1 MTSPSNWPKTVQTGV
16 TECKSPD
23 EALRPSEEL
32 LRSIT
37 QNVPGMI
44 FQFYARRTG
53 ELGFNY
59 VSDHPLVRLG
69 FDTCSLAG
77 VFDRFVAAV
86 APEDRERFLA
96 SIRRAVESVSQW
108 RFEGKFR
115 QPTGEEMYF
124 LGSAQPR
131 LVRDELVFDGLILD
145 ITERKRADEALR
157 ESERNYRDV
166 FNGTSDAMLLFDPAN
181 ERLVDVNEAMLKM
194 FGYADQEEAL
204 RARLEE
210 LTASGS
216 PYTVEAVRERW
227 SRPSAAGLQNFEWLA
242 RKKNGETFWADVT
255 LRVSHIGGQQ
265 RVSAVVRD
273 ITERKRAKEALER
286 RIIAL
291 TSPLDAPEG
300 ITFED
305 LFNLADIQHLQ
316 DLFAEACAVA
326 SIITRPDGTPITR
339 PSNFCSLCND
349 IIRKTEKGLKNCY
362 CSDAILGRYNPGGPT
377 IQPCLSGG
385 LWDAGASITV
395 GGRHI
400 ANWLIGQVRNEVQDE
415 ERMMGYA
422 REIGADEQ
430 AFREA
435 FRRVPMMQREQFE
448 RIARALFAVANQL
461 STTAYQNIQQAR
473 FITERKEAEE
483 RISEQAAL
491 LDAANDA
498 IYVRA
503 LDHTVTYWN
512 DGAERLFEWPRA
524 EALGRKISDLGDLGR
539 EVFETAHATL
549 LEQGSWSGELTRI
562 NKAGKKL
569 TIFCRWTL
577 LRDEHGRPKAILAI
591 NTDITEQKQL
601 ETSFL
606 RAQRMEGVGALA
618 GGIAHDLNNI
628 LQPILMTVPLLSA
641 MTTDP
646 ESREMLNTVESC
658 AQRGADIIRQL
669 LTFARGTPG
678 MRVPLPVHHL
688 MRDIDKIIRETFPR
702 NIQVSIRAAQD
713 LWSVMGDATQ
723 IHQALMN
730 LCVNARDAMPD
741 GGKLTLAAENLTL
754 DEAFAAT
761 LPDAKPGLYVR
772 MTVTDTGTGI
782 PPEHLDHIFDPFF
795 STKEIGKGTGL
806 GLPTVLGIVRG
817 HGGCLLVKSQV
828 GKGTAIELYLPASPE
843 AKPVAPPQHGTL
855 PPRASGE
862 LILVVDD
869 EPSVR
874 RMIQRMLET
883 HGYKVVTAAEGAEA
897 MGLFARYRPEV
908 RAVLT
913 DMMMPGMD
921 GPSLVRALRLLE
933 PQLPIF
939 GMTGVSEKADLKGLA
954 ALDLAKLLTKP
965 FTNAALLEVLHQT
978 LATTHVASATQ
989 HAQEAQVAAR
999 Q

>member
-1 MTSPSNWPKTVQTGV
+1 MTSPSNWPKTAQTGAA
-16 TECKSPD
+16 ECQVPN
-23 EALRPSEEL
+23 EAFRASEEM

-44 FQFYARRTG
+44 FQFYARRNG
-53 ELGFNY
+53 DLGFNY

-69 FDTCSLAG
+69 FDTCSLVG

-96 SIRRAVESVSQW
+96 SIRAAVDSVSQW

-115 QPTGEEMYF
+115 QPNGEEMFF

-131 LVRDELVFDGLILD
+131 LVCDELVFDGLILD
-145 ITERKRADEALR
+145 ITERKRSEGALR

-166 FNGTSDAMLLFDPAN
+166 FNGTSDAMLIFDPAN
-181 ERLVDVNEAMLKM
+181 ERLVDVNEAMLRM
-194 FGYADQEEAL
+194 YGYEDKEEAL
-204 RARLEE
+204 RARLEDLVAGE
-210 LTASGS
+210 PPHTADS
-216 PYTVEAVRERW
+216 ARERW
-227 SRPSAAGLQNFEWLA
+227 SRPSAVGLQNFEGLG
-242 RKKNGETFWADVT
+242 RKKNGETFWVDVT
-255 LRVSHIGGQQ
+255 LRVSSVGGRQ
-265 RVSAVVRD
+265 RISAVVRD

-291 TSPLDAPEG
+291 TRPLDAPEG
-300 ITFED
+300 IAFED
-305 LFNLADIQHLQ
+305 LFNLPDIQHLQ

-339 PSNFCSLCND
+339 PSNFCSLCSD

-362 CSDAILGRYNPGGPT
+362 CSDAILGRYNPDGPT

-400 ANWLIGQVRNEVQDE
+400 ANWLIGQVRNEAQDE

-430 AFREA
+430 AFRQA
-435 FRRVPMMQREQFE
+435 FRRVPMMQLDQFE

-503 LDHTVTYWN
+503 MDHTVTYWN
-512 DGAERLFEWPRA
+512 DGAERLFEWTRA
-524 EALGRKISDLGDLGR
+524 EALGRKITDWGDLGG
-539 EVFETAHATL
+539 EAFESAHAAL
-549 LEQGSWSGELTRI
+549 LKEGSWSGELTRI
-562 NKAGKKL
+562 NKAGKKV
-569 TIFCRWTL
+569 TVFCRWTL
-577 LRDEHGRPKAILAI
+577 LRDDQGKPKAVLAI
-591 NTDITEQKQL
+591 NTDITEQKRL
-601 ETSFL
+601 ETSYL

-628 LQPILMTVPLLSA
+628 LQPILMTVPLLS
-641 MTTDP
+641 TTTNDP

-678 MRVPLPVHHL
+678 VRVPLPVYHL
-688 MRDIDKIIRETFPR
+688 IRDVDKIIRETFPR
-702 NIQVSIRAAQD
+702 NIQVSICAPHD
-713 LWSVMGDATQ
+713 LWSVIGDATQ

-730 LCVNARDAMPD
+730 LCVNSRDAMPD
-741 GGKLTLAAENLTL
+741 GGRLTLAAENLTL

-761 LPDAKPGLYVR
+761 LSDAKPGPHVR

-782 PPEHLDHIFDPFF
+782 PPEHLEHIFDPFF

-817 HGGCLLVKSQV
+817 HGGCLRIKSQI
-828 GKGTAIELYLPASPE
+828 GKGTIFELYLPASPD
-843 AKPVAPPQHGTL
+843 AKAATPTQKETL
-855 PPRASGE
+855 PPRGSGE

-883 HGYKVVTAAEGAEA
+883 HGYRVVTAAEGAEA
-897 MGLFARYRPEV
+897 ISLFAQYRSEV
-908 RAVLT
+908 RVVLT
-913 DMMMPGMD
+913 DMMMPGVD
-921 GPSLVRALRLLE
+921 GPSLVRALRLQD
-933 PQLPIF
+933 PQLPIL
-939 GMTGVSEKADLKGLA
+939 GMTGVSEKADVKGLA

-965 FTNAALLEVLHQT
+965 FTNAALLEVLPQT
-978 LATTHVASATQ
+978 LAKPHLPSEGTRSWDV
-989 HAQEAQVAAR
+989 
-999 Q
+999 